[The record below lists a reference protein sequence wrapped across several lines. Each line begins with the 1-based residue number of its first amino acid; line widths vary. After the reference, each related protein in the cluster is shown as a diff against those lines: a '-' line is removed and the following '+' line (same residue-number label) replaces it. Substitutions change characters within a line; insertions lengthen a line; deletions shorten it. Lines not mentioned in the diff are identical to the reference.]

1 MGKHKRVLERE
12 SYIDKKNIRQDS
24 SMEPSQTEYLDMEH
38 NLCMMFNLSLHKP
51 LTSSKVKIKQ

>member
-1 MGKHKRVLERE
+1 
-12 SYIDKKNIRQDS
+12 
-24 SMEPSQTEYLDMEH
+24 MEPSQTEYLDMEH